1 MDWWRKSC
9 SGQSSQAGA
18 SPAPSFPYIHLR
30 CTDTLEVATMKRER
44 RKQRPMTAVFKL
56 RARRMVPTEEA
67 LVAEKVA
74 ILEGTP
80 AGEQSGDVI

>member
-1 MDWWRKSC
+1 MFK
-9 SGQSSQAGA
+9 
-18 SPAPSFPYIHLR
+18 
-30 CTDTLEVATMKRER
+30 VATMKRER